1 MNKPKRGPAQGGS
14 LELRG
19 KAGGGAEAG
28 QSLYLAF
35 LQGFSLCTGSLKSP
49 PVDPFQLPLSH
60 SPGRMVLTLPPPHA
74 PGLPGPQPG
83 PKSRQERK
91 RRRGQV
97 GWLHEG
103 LA

>member
-1 MNKPKRGPAQGGS
+1 MNKNRIEVIQGDITKS
-14 LELRG
+14 EVD
-19 KAGGGAEAG
+19 AP
-28 QSLYLAF
+28 
-35 LQGFSLCTGSLKSP
+35 GSLKSP

-60 SPGRMVLTLPPPHA
+60 SPGRRVLTLPPPHA